1 MVKLM
6 IVDDEQV
13 VREGLVAILG
23 KGFPDLDLEILQARN
38 GKMAV
43 EMASSQQPEL
53 IMMDIKMPGMD
64 GLEAIA
70 EISKEHPAIK
80 FIMVTAYDTFDYARK
95 AIRLGVKDYLIKP
108 SKASEIIDT
117 VGTVLAQIEEERSV
131 ISANQRER
139 EAYQKILP
147 VVETDIVTQLLFDH
161 VHEVHSNEL
170 MALLGVTTADA
181 MFTLNVLLPPASE
194 SLYPLVKSR
203 IRSMGSGWVGALF
216 GRQMAVIVFREQ
228 GKSYRSQATATV
240 QELLGLAG
248 RGKPQGGWFV
258 GIGGECRSL
267 DHIRQSYQE
276 AMLASM
282 DLTLPG
288 RYRFYEDMPTPGLVP
303 DGYSS
308 MQWERKITESVRLG
322 EWEQVQENVLEML
335 RRYESEGA
343 GLLQAQQ
350 RMLELV
356 WIAARGMME
365 LGIEFERPLYSFQ
378 AQDYRQL
385 RSEAQALLKTM
396 ERTCAGHLEYM
407 NPDAVQQLRQFI
419 VEHSHEDITLESMGQ
434 MVGLSPFYIS
444 KMFKEQL
451 GINYIDFLTE
461 CRIQHAKR
469 LMSDPA
475 KSLKE
480 ITFEIGYHDPNYF
493 SKVFKKM
500 CGMSPTDYRRQLLG
514 GKG

>member
-23 KGFPDLDLEILQARN
+23 RGFPELDLEIWQARN
-38 GKMAV
+38 GQMAL
-43 EMASSQQPEL
+43 EMARLHQPEL
-53 IMMDIKMPGMD
+53 ILMDIKMPGMD
-64 GLEAIA
+64 GLEATE

-80 FIMVTAYDTFDYARK
+80 FIMVSAYDTFDYARK
-95 AIRLGVKDYLIKP
+95 AIRLGVKDYLLKP
-108 SKASEIIDT
+108 SKASEIIAT
-117 VGTVLAQIEEERSV
+117 VGAVLAQIEEEQLLHSV
-131 ISANQRER
+131 NQRER
-139 EAYQKILP
+139 EALQKVLP

-194 SLYPLVKSR
+194 GLYPLVKSR

-216 GRQMAVIVFREQ
+216 GRQIAVIVFREQ
-228 GKSYRSQATATV
+228 GKTYRSQAIATV

-248 RGKPQGGWFV
+248 RANPQGGWFV

-267 DHIRQSYQE
+267 DYIRQSYQE

-282 DLTLPG
+282 DHTLPG
-288 RYRFYEDMPTPGLVP
+288 RYRFYEDMPTLGVIPA
-303 DGYSS
+303 GYSAI
-308 MQWERKITESVRLG
+308 QWERTIAERIRLG
-322 EWEQVQENVLEML
+322 EWEQIQEMVLEML

-343 GLLQAQQ
+343 SLLQTQQ
-350 RMLELV
+350 RILELV
-356 WIAARGMME
+356 WIASRGIME
-365 LGIEFERPLYSFQ
+365 MGIEIETPLYSFQ

-385 RSEAQALLKTM
+385 RSEARALLEAM
-396 ERTCAGHLEYM
+396 ERTCAGHLERM
-407 NPDAVQQLRQFI
+407 NPDTVQQLRQFI

-461 CRIQHAKR
+461 CRIEHAKR
-469 LMSDPA
+469 MMSDPG

-500 CGMSPTDYRRQLLG
+500 CGKSPTEYRKQLLG
-514 GKG
+514 GRG